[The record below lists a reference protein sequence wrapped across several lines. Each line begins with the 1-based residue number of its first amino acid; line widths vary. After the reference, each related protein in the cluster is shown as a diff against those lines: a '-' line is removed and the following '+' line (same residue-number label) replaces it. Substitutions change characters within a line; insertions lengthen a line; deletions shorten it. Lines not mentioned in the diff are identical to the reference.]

1 MKKLLFL
8 LFVGLLTLTSCDKPV
23 GTVSGTVTYFYNDFI
38 GYKPDVGAT
47 VYVTTAGCDSLSDY
61 LDEAELS
68 NITGEPI
75 DSVLECSTY
84 RMLHKILQDSLV
96 ATTNVNGL
104 GEYTIDLPEGD
115 YYLIFKSVGRKRLN
129 MFEINGRVEVKRVWV
144 KGEKNTNESVKFYM
158 Y

>member
-8 LFVGLLTLTSCDKPV
+8 LFVGLATLTSCDKPV

-47 VYVTTAGCDSLSDY
+47 VYVTTSECDSLSDY

-75 DSVLECSTY
+75 DSVLECNTY
-84 RMLHKILQDSLV
+84 RMLHKILKDSLV

-104 GEYTIDLPEGD
+104 GEYTIDLPEGN
-115 YYLIFKSVGRKRLN
+115 YRLIFKSVGRKRLN
-129 MFEINGRVEVKRVWV
+129 LVEFEGRVEVERVKV
-144 KGEKNTNESVKFYM
+144 EGEKNTNESVKFDM
-158 Y
+158 

>member
-8 LFVGLLTLTSCDKPV
+8 LFVGLVTLTSCNKPI

-47 VYVTTAGCDSLSDY
+47 VYVTTAECDSLSDY

-75 DSVLECSTY
+75 DSILEINTY
-84 RMLHKILQDSLV
+84 RMYYKILKDSLV

-115 YYLIFKSVGRKRLN
+115 YCLIFKSVGRKRLN
-129 MFEINGRVEVKRVWV
+129 LVEIGGRVEVERVKV
-144 KGEKNTNESVKFYM
+144 EGKKTTNESVNFDM
-158 Y
+158 

>member
-8 LFVGLLTLTSCDKPV
+8 LFAGLLTLTSCDKPV

-47 VYVTTAGCDSLSDY
+47 VYITTAECDLLSNY
-61 LDEAELS
+61 LNEAELS
-68 NITGEPI
+68 NITRDPI
-75 DSVLECSTY
+75 DSILEHNALMSFY
-84 RMLHKILQDSLV
+84 KILGDSLV

-115 YYLIFKSVGRKRLN
+115 YCLIFKSVGRHRPNLI
-129 MFEINGRVEVKRVWV
+129 EIGGRVEVERVKV
-144 KGEKNTNESVKFYM
+144 KGEKTTNESVKFDM
-158 Y
+158 

>member
-47 VYVTTAGCDSLSDY
+47 VYVTTSECDSLSNY
-61 LDEAELS
+61 LHEAELS

-75 DSVLECSTY
+75 DSVLEFDTY
-84 RMLHKILQDSLV
+84 RMLSKILKDSLV

-104 GEYTIDLPEGD
+104 GEYTIDLPEGN
-115 YYLIFKSVGRKRLN
+115 YRLIFKSVGRKRLN
-129 MFEINGRVEVKRVWV
+129 LVEFEGRVEVERVKV
-144 KGEKNTNESVKFYM
+144 EGEKNTNESVKFDM
-158 Y
+158 

>member
-47 VYVTTAGCDSLSDY
+47 VYVTTAECDLLSDY

-75 DSVLECSTY
+75 DSILEFNTY
-84 RMLHKILQDSLV
+84 RMLSKILKDSLV

-104 GEYTIDLPEGD
+104 GEYI
-115 YYLIFKSVGRKRLN
+115 YI
-129 MFEINGRVEVKRVWV
+129 
-144 KGEKNTNESVKFYM
+144 
-158 Y
+158 

>member
-8 LFVGLLTLTSCDKPV
+8 LFVGLLTLTSCDKPI

-47 VYVTTAGCDSLSDY
+47 VYVTTAECDLLSDY

-75 DSVLECSTY
+75 DSILELNTY
-84 RMLHKILQDSLV
+84 RMLSKILKDSLV

-104 GEYTIDLPEGD
+104 GEYTIDLPEGN
-115 YYLIFKSVGRKRLN
+115 YRLIFKSVGRKR
-129 MFEINGRVEVKRVWV
+129 INLVEVDGRVEVERVKV
-144 KGEKNTNESVKFYM
+144 EGKKTTNESVNFDM
-158 Y
+158 

>member
-8 LFVGLLTLTSCDKPV
+8 LFVGLATLTSCDKPV

-104 GEYTIDLPEGD
+104 GEYTIDLPEGN
-115 YYLIFKSVGRKRLN
+115 YRLIFKSVGRKRLN
-129 MFEINGRVEVKRVWV
+129 LVEFEGRVEVERVKV
-144 KGEKNTNESVKFYM
+144 EGEKNTNESVKFDM
-158 Y
+158 

>member
-47 VYVTTAGCDSLSDY
+47 VYVTTAGCDLLSDY

-75 DSVLECSTY
+75 DSVLEFDTY
-84 RMLHKILQDSLV
+84 RMLSKILKDSLV

-104 GEYTIDLPEGD
+104 GEYTIDLPEGN
-115 YYLIFKSVGRKRLN
+115 YRLIFKSVGRKRINLVE
-129 MFEINGRVEVKRVWV
+129 FEGRVEVERVKV
-144 KGEKNTNESVKFYM
+144 EGEKITNESVKFDM
-158 Y
+158 

>member
-8 LFVGLLTLTSCDKPV
+8 LFVGLVTLTSCNKPI

-47 VYVTTAGCDSLSDY
+47 VYVTTSECDLLSDY

-68 NITGEPI
+68 SITGEPI
-75 DSVLECSTY
+75 DSILEINTY
-84 RMLHKILQDSLV
+84 RMYYKILEDSLV

-104 GEYTIDLPEGD
+104 GEYTIDLPEGN
-115 YYLIFKSVGRKRLN
+115 YRLIFKSVGRKRLN
-129 MFEINGRVEVKRVWV
+129 IVEIGGKIEVERVKVEGK
-144 KGEKNTNESVKFYM
+144 KTTNKSVNFDM
-158 Y
+158 

>member
-8 LFVGLLTLTSCDKPV
+8 LFIGLVTLNSCDKPI

-47 VYVTTAGCDSLSDY
+47 VYVTTAECDSLSDY

-75 DSVLECSTY
+75 DSILEFNTY
-84 RMLHKILQDSLV
+84 RMLSKILKDSLV

-104 GEYTIDLPEGD
+104 GEYTIDLPEGN
-115 YYLIFKSVGRKRLN
+115 YRLIFKSVGRKR
-129 MFEINGRVEVKRVWV
+129 INLVEVDGRVEVERVKV
-144 KGEKNTNESVKFYM
+144 EGKKTTNESVNFDM
-158 Y
+158 

>member
-8 LFVGLLTLTSCDKPV
+8 LFVGLVTLTSCNKPI

-47 VYVTTAGCDSLSDY
+47 VYVTTSECDLLSDY

-68 NITGEPI
+68 SITGEPI
-75 DSVLECSTY
+75 DSILEINTY
-84 RMLHKILQDSLV
+84 RMYYKILKDSLV

-104 GEYTIDLPEGD
+104 GEYTIDLPEGN
-115 YYLIFKSVGRKRLN
+115 YRLIFKSVGRKRLN
-129 MFEINGRVEVKRVWV
+129 IVEIGGKIEVERVKVEGK
-144 KGEKNTNESVKFYM
+144 KTTNKSVNFDM
-158 Y
+158 

>member
-8 LFVGLLTLTSCDKPV
+8 LFVGLLTLTSCDKPI

-47 VYVTTAGCDSLSDY
+47 VYVTTSECDLLSDY

-75 DSVLECSTY
+75 DSILEFNTY
-84 RMLHKILQDSLV
+84 RMLSKILKDSLV

-104 GEYTIDLPEGD
+104 GEYTIDLPEGN
-115 YYLIFKSVGRKRLN
+115 YRLIFKSVGRKRLN
-129 MFEINGRVEVKRVWV
+129 LVEVDGRVEVERVKV
-144 KGEKNTNESVKFYM
+144 EGKKTTNESVKFDM
-158 Y
+158 

>member
-8 LFVGLLTLTSCDKPV
+8 LFVGLATLTSCDKPV

-47 VYVTTAGCDSLSDY
+47 VYVTTAECDSLSDY

-75 DSVLECSTY
+75 DSILEFNTY
-84 RMLHKILQDSLV
+84 RMLSKILKDSLV

-104 GEYTIDLPEGD
+104 GEYTIDLPEGN
-115 YYLIFKSVGRKRLN
+115 YRLIFKSVGRKRLN
-129 MFEINGRVEVKRVWV
+129 LVEFEGRVEVERVKV
-144 KGEKNTNESVKFYM
+144 EGEKNTNESVKFDM
-158 Y
+158 

>member
-47 VYVTTAGCDSLSDY
+47 VYVTTAECDLLSDY

-75 DSVLECSTY
+75 DSILEFNTY
-84 RMLHKILQDSLV
+84 RMLSKILKDSLV

-104 GEYTIDLPEGD
+104 GEYTIDLPEGN
-115 YYLIFKSVGRKRLN
+115 YRLIFKSVGRKR
-129 MFEINGRVEVKRVWV
+129 INLVEVDGRVEVERVKV
-144 KGEKNTNESVKFYM
+144 EGKKTTNESVNFDM
-158 Y
+158 